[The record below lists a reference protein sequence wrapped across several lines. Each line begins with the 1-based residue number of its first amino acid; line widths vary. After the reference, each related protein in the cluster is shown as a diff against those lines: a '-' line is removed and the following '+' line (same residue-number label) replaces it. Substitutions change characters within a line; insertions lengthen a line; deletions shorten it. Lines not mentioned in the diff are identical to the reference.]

1 MEGRRQFFDSIIQF
15 GWITSEH
22 AKRKLNTYPESDRRM
37 RVMLSARTLFRRCRS
52 RPGKNFSVRR
62 VCDRPWGAT
71 EIPRQSFYSS
81 SRPDVTLLSTPFE
94 TAGSLARAR
103 HNTIRGESETRTRQ
117 RERFT
122 STSTLRGTKI
132 RFLIYANSK
141 PPNGPPCGPPSRIS
155 LDSNFKGG
163 FTMLFIEERER

>member
-81 SRPDVTLLSTPFE
+81 RPDVTLLSTPFE
-94 TAGSLARAR
+94 TARLARSCKAQYNTRRIRNENEAAR
-103 HNTIRGESETRTRQ
+103 AIYLHFDFTRNENPISHICQQQTPKRPSVWTAVTHFPRQ
-117 RERFT
+117 
-122 STSTLRGTKI
+122 
-132 RFLIYANSK
+132 
-141 PPNGPPCGPPSRIS
+141 
-155 LDSNFKGG
+155 
-163 FTMLFIEERER
+163 